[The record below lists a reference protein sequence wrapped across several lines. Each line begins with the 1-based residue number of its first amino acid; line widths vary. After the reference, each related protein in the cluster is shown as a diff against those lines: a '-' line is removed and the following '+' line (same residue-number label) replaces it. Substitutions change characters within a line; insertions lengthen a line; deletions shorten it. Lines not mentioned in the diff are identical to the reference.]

1 MTGMYNPE
9 RITGITI
16 FIQLPATNRDW
27 ESRGKKTKSI
37 EFTYLKSYPFGDFE
51 SINHTIRVHNFRLA
65 DQIRGFSRL
74 ENICSVFSCTV
85 CATSKVHAVRDE
97 SGTYNLRG
105 NVCRMREKKKISGS
119 KWGYCVNRHTV
130 LTKVY
135 TLLGCIFGLMFVQ
148 RLKVNLSTKIT
159 ECLPFNFTGRLIS
172 VDFQP
177 ASGVR
182 TRWSTQHFTLLSLD
196 QQIFI
201 HCAHWI
207 FFYSIRRRFWSALCE
222 AQPNRRV
229 ESVLILRR
237 ALGWK
242 KTRPVTRVWR
252 KAINLPNQIDIAW

>member
-1 MTGMYNPE
+1 MLLFFLLRTSRCHLSNIGSMYIEWRECIILNELPVLQYLYSFPPPTE
-9 RITGITI
+9 IEKVEGKKRNLSNSPTSNHIHSVISKALTTPFGYTI
-16 FIQLPATNRDW
+16 FVWLIKSEDFHAWKIFALFFPARCVPPARYTLW
-27 ESRGKKTKSI
+27 EMKVERTI
-37 EFTYLKSYPFGDFE
+37 FE
-51 SINHTIRVHNFRLA
+51 EMFV
-65 DQIRGFSRL
+65 G
-74 ENICSVFSCTV
+74 C
-85 CATSKVHAVRDE
+85 
-97 SGTYNLRG
+97 
-105 NVCRMREKKKISGS
+105 EKKKISGS

-130 LTKVY
+130 LTNVY

-177 ASGVR
+177 TSGVR

-196 QQIFI
+196 KQIFI

-222 AQPNRRV
+222 AQPNRRL

-237 ALGWK
+237 ARGWK
-242 KTRPVTRVWR
+242 
-252 KAINLPNQIDIAW
+252 